1 MADFA
6 EKRKLKRSLRDVTS
20 VRPEELTTLQKTS
33 RLHGVNK
40 PTPSIFPAKSQVMCI
55 ASGKGGTGKTIV
67 TTNLAVLL
75 AKSGLRVLLLDADL
89 GLANAH
95 LLLGVS
101 PTCDIS
107 SVLDGDKKME
117 DIVVKCHEGVRL
129 VPGGSGFSKLAELAD
144 WRFRFL
150 AHELRKMEED
160 IDIVLVDL
168 SAGISPQI
176 IRFLIAAHEIILV
189 TTPDITAL
197 IDAYAT
203 VKSLSKVRKNLK
215 IRLIIN
221 QVRND
226 DDVQPVFQKLKRITN
241 KHLHGIDIT
250 IFGWLPHNW
259 YIHNSVSKRKP
270 VSLLHPK
277 SLVARRFQGMA
288 TKISEVHSRWRVN
301 RKNPDNCEMSFFAK
315 LEQMVFE

>member
-1 MADFA
+1 MIGFA
-6 EKRKLKRSLRDVTS
+6 EKRKLKRSLCDVTS
-20 VRPEELTTLQKTS
+20 VRAEELTAPQRTK
-33 RLHGVNK
+33 RLHTVDK
-40 PTPSIFPAKSQVMCI
+40 PTPSLVPAKSQVICI

-95 LLLGVS
+95 LLLGAS
-101 PTCDIS
+101 PTFDIS
-107 SVLDGDKKME
+107 SVIDGNKKME
-117 DIVVKCHEGVRL
+117 DIVVECHEGVRL
-129 VPGGSGFSKLAELAD
+129 IPGGTGFSELAELKD

-150 AHELRKMEED
+150 ASELGKLESD
-160 IDIVLVDL
+160 IDVMLVDL
-168 SAGISPQI
+168 SAGINPQI
-176 IRFLIAAHEIILV
+176 MRFLTAAHEIILV

-203 VKSLSKVRKNLK
+203 IKSLSKVRNGAK
-215 IRLIIN
+215 IKLIIN

-226 DDVQPVFQKLKRITN
+226 DDVQSAFQKLKRITN
-241 KHLHGIDIT
+241 KHLHGIDIS

-259 YIHNSVSKRKP
+259 YIHNSISKRKP

-288 TKISEVHSRWRVN
+288 TKIGEAHSRWRVN
-301 RKNPDNCEMSFFAK
+301 QANPDNCDMSFFAK